1 MVLHVTLA
9 CAVNK
14 LVHRAA
20 SLCAPGHRNFYM
32 GVFRNR
38 GTPKWMVIM
47 ENPIKMDDFG
57 VLGNDLCICSFPE
70 NMPGQTDKLNFG
82 MVQTHQESE
91 CLFSFYCFSSVLLLF
106 EVLVLPFCIHLGMRF
121 CNANKT
127 LGISHWGLFQTSIDR
142 YGLCSPAWK
151 GSVYVCSIPS
161 MGAGSCAK
169 WLRNVK
175 QFQKKGT
182 WWSSLLSFMDW
193 ILQSPWKKSNGRMSY
208 LLAEGL
214 WPSYDL
220 WLFLL
225 ISWSVSVFDRNY
237 ITSPQNLRQ
246 VEIFMAGGIR
256 RRGGRTWHR
265 CPWWFGDGSCHVFP
279 TEATKRCAGTQRC
292 VTWPRKTMVVWLLFA
307 GRSCLLFSV
316 GVI

>member
-1 MVLHVTLA
+1 
-9 CAVNK
+9 
-14 LVHRAA
+14 
-20 SLCAPGHRNFYM
+20 
-32 GVFRNR
+32 
-38 GTPKWMVIM
+38 
-47 ENPIKMDDFG
+47 
-57 VLGNDLCICSFPE
+57 
-70 NMPGQTDKLNFG
+70 MPGQTDKLNFG

-91 CLFSFYCFSSVLLLF
+91 CLFSFYCCSSVLLLF

-127 LGISHWGLFQTSIDR
+127 LGISQWGLFQTSIDR
-142 YGLCSPAWK
+142 CGLCSPAWK

-182 WWSSLLSFMDW
+182 GWSSLLSFMDW

-214 WPSYDL
+214 WPMV
-220 WLFLL
+220 
-225 ISWSVSVFDRNY
+225 ISIDFMERKRFWQEL
-237 ITSPQNLRQ
+237 TSPQNLRQ
-246 VEIFMAGGIR
+246 VEIFMADGIR
-256 RRGGRTWHR
+256 WRGGRTWHR

-279 TEATKRCAGTQRC
+279 TEATKRGAGTQRC
-292 VTWPRKTMVVWLLFA
+292 VTWPWKSNGLVWLLFKR

-316 GVI
+316 GVFVLLHTTIYHRESTNATIGGLDGRDVLMEGNSYFGV